1 MQPSVF
7 ISYRHADAG
16 GHARL
21 LFDRLRQWFDAGEV
35 FFDVDTFDAGD
46 VFPERIERA
55 IRAAKVV
62 LVVIGPGWLEV
73 LNTRAAG
80 QADRLCSPGSGRR
93 HSEADRR

>member
-7 ISYRHADAG
+7 ISYRRADTG
-16 GHARL
+16 GHAGR
-21 LFDRLRQWFDAGEV
+21 LFDRLSRWFDAGEV

-62 LVVIGPGWLEV
+62 LVVIGPGWLEE
-73 LNTRAAG
+73 LNTRATG
-80 QADRLCSPGSGRR
+80 K
-93 HSEADRR
+93 